1 MMSLVKA
8 LPAPNVYTRPYA
20 NVSSRIVCHA
30 HDCSRSKV
38 NCHARLSA
46 VSHVSDVSKWVAQWF
61 PATARKSGKR
71 TWRNRYVSRRLEG
84 NRRAS
89 VARSLRYMRPD
100 GEDGE
105 LLLLAHA
112 GQSDWSEALASSAAP
127 AGDNQKIRFA
137 RVSPHVSGLILASI
151 HFKRRLVLF
160 FHSSDL

>member
-1 MMSLVKA
+1 MYIIVLMPMSQAGLFVMH
-8 LPAPNVYTRPYA
+8 T
-20 NVSSRIVCHA
+20 IVRA
-30 HDCSRSKV
+30 AKSIV
-38 NCHARLSA
+38 M
-46 VSHVSDVSKWVAQWF
+46 HVSVPSHTSAAAGFGCVSKWVAQCCLT
-61 PATARKSGKR
+61 TARKSGRR
-71 TWRNRYVSRRLEG
+71 TWRNRRVSWRLLEG

-105 LLLLAHA
+105 LLLLARA

-160 FHSSDL
+160 FHSSDVQR